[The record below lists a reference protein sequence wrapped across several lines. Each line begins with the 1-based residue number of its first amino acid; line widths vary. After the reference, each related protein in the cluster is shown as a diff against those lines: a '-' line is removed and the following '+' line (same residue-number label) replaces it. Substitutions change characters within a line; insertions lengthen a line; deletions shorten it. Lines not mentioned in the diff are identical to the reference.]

1 MGLIEEIK
9 RMRQIMSVINEE
21 KGHVSVS
28 CPKCD
33 HSWTIEDDDPDPYLC
48 HTCGYDKLE
57 GKYELAK
64 LAKWKKE
71 SGLKEYDDND
81 EEIEDDDNDFFGI
94 REDLADLKKELV
106 DAGVND
112 NTRLH
117 LTHDSEL
124 KRVNTPQ
131 KRNGPKPNG
140 LWYCVGFGWLDFTT
154 SDFKTFYTIG
164 NRVHAF
170 DISLD
175 GLNVLKITNYKD
187 LVSFEKIYLVPD
199 EQRYMNKY
207 SIDWAKVAENY
218 DGIEIAPY
226 IYEARHEHP
235 WYYGWDVASGCIWNT
250 TNLKSKKLLQ

>member
-9 RMRQIMSVINEE
+9 RMRQIMSVISEG
-21 KGHVSVS
+21 KSGVSIS

-33 HSWTIEDDDPDPYLC
+33 HGWTIDDEDPDPYLC
-48 HTCGYDKLE
+48 HICGYDKLE

-71 SGLKEYDDND
+71 SGLAEND
-81 EEIEDDDNDFFGI
+81 EEEEDNGYFTGVRD
-94 REDLADLKKELV
+94 DLADLKKELIS
-106 DAGVND
+106 AGVNN

-124 KRVNTPQ
+124 KRVNSPQ
-131 KRNGPKPNG
+131 IRARGPKPNG

-154 SDFKTFYTIG
+154 SDFQDFYTIG
-164 NRVHAF
+164 NRVYAF
-170 DISLD
+170 EISLE
-175 GLNVLKITNYKD
+175 GLNVLKITSYEE
-187 LVSFEKIYLVPD
+187 LVKFEEIYLAPS
-199 EQRYMNKY
+199 ENEYMKDKKFD
-207 SIDWAKVAENY
+207 IDWSKVAENY

-226 IYEARHEHP
+226 IYKARMGHM

-250 TNLKSKKLLQ
+250 TNLKSKKILH

>member
-9 RMRQIMSVINEE
+9 RMRQIISVINEE
-21 KGHVSVS
+21 KGHVSIS

-33 HSWTIEDDDPDPYLC
+33 HSWTIEDKDPDPYLC

-71 SGLKEYDDND
+71 SGLEENDD

-131 KRNGPKPNG
+131 KATGPKPNG

-175 GLNVLKITNYKD
+175 GLDVLLIRNYDQLVRFENRYVVKDETNYSRKNN
-187 LVSFEKIYLVPD
+187 F
-199 EQRYMNKY
+199 
-207 SIDWAKVAENY
+207 SINWAKVAEDY

-226 IYEARHEHP
+226 IYEARYEHA

-250 TNLKSKKLLQ
+250 SGLKSKKLLQ